1 MEQHRKKC
9 IQVVKSNSLIQA
21 KYRLTLQEQRIML
34 LAISQIAKNE
44 KLTDQKMYS
53 VLASDFQEF
62 TGVTL
67 KQSYEELRKAA
78 LKLKRREV
86 SIYEKPNGE
95 GKHDEIL
102 IAGWVQS
109 IRYVKNHSRVD
120 LRFNH
125 DIIPYL
131 NELKKEF
138 SIIHIKNDEQTSL
151 LKMSSNYAYRIYELM
166 MQWRGASSDIGVS
179 ERLIDIAWLREVF
192 DLPESYNSIG
202 ELKRR
207 VLTPA
212 LKDINKHS
220 PFWVKLSQEKSGR
233 IITHIRLIFGLK
245 EDQKKIK
252 STSKKQKKV
261 NIYDPQWLS
270 QNANP
275 GEKYEDAIRRL
286 KEIYNV

>member
-1 MEQHRKKC
+1 MEEKRKKC

-21 KYRLTLQEQRIML
+21 KYRLTLQEQRVML

-44 KLTDQKMYS
+44 QLTDQKMYS

-62 TGVTL
+62 TGITL
-67 KQSYEELRKAA
+67 KQSYDELRKAA

-109 IRYVKNHSRVD
+109 IRYVKNYSRVD

-138 SIIHIKNDEQTSL
+138 SIIHIKNDEQASL
-151 LKMSSNYAYRIYELM
+151 LKMTSNYAYRIYELM
-166 MQWRGASSDIGVS
+166 MQWRGMSSDTNVC
-179 ERLIDIAWLREVF
+179 ERLIEISWLREVF

-212 LKDINKHS
+212 LKDINQHS
-220 PFWVKLSQEKSGR
+220 PFWVTISQEKSGR
-233 IITHIRLIFGLK
+233 TITHIRLTFGLK
-245 EDQKKIK
+245 DQKNIK
-252 STSKKQKKV
+252 YISKKSEKID
-261 NIYDPQWLS
+261 IYSDSFLS
-270 QNANP
+270 KHARP
-275 GEKYEDAIRRL
+275 GETKDQAVRRL
-286 KEIYNV
+286 KEQFNI